1 MCVSII
7 DLPASCCGVVV
18 PIPCKTVLLFRAVP
32 ALFEDLRDVGSS
44 RKLWCVVLSRLLTF
58 VVAS

>member
-44 RKLWCVVLSRLLTF
+44 RKL
-58 VVAS
+58 